1 METPIQP
8 SENEI
13 VTNDSTKKPKR
24 KDKDD
29 KEEKPFRCVGFG
41 DCSMAFTR
49 QEHLN
54 RHKRRH
60 TGEVKMKKKVRFI
73 FTHYSS
79 QKPFPCIVEG
89 CTLRFSR
96 NDNMRQHAE
105 RCPCRNPD
113 SEGTKRKRS
122 AKGQPRPTGRK
133 RKLAP
138 RSNPERASKKGKSYH
153 EDDEYEEGS
162 QEEQLKAPLVLQNG
176 SSSSTDTEMSPS
188 PGPIEPSPYR
198 NRVRTAPRILFCSYG
213 RNDQEID
220 FQAMVQN
227 FSLFAPRNAKPTRRL
242 SLQEL
247 ASSIDRLEE
256 ISSSSSSEED
266 SNAVGI
272 TEDEYETLI
281 AIRELHRTP
290 YVRE

>member
-60 TGEVKMKKKVRFI
+60 TGE
-73 FTHYSS
+73 
-79 QKPFPCIVEG
+79 KPFPCIIEG

-113 SEGTKRKRS
+113 GEGTKRKRS
-122 AKGQPRPTGRK
+122 AKGQPRSIGRK

-162 QEEQLKAPLVLQNG
+162 QEEQPKAPLVLQNG

-188 PGPIEPSPYR
+188 PGPIEPSPYS